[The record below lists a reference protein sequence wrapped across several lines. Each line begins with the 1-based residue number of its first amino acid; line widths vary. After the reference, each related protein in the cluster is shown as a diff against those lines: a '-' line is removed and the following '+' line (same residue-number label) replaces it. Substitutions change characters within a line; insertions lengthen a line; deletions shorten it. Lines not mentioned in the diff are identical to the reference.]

1 MRISSIEAMWIDRTG
16 CTWIPMR
23 GTDRVDLLNRLSTN
37 DLTQLTAGKG
47 LQTVLTTDK
56 ARIIDVLM
64 LLNDLERSII
74 VASPGMGPKIV
85 QWLRTY
91 TITDDVRTVDATSQM
106 AMVEVTGSRAAD
118 VVRSVTG
125 VDVALFTI
133 GEWTTTLIGSQ
144 DCYIFRMPPTVELSY
159 WMAGTPECMS
169 TIISALQAI
178 HGLEEPL
185 TESDVEYLRVM
196 QGIGAWGHEW
206 TDAYN
211 PLEANLLHLTSFT
224 KGCYIGQEII
234 ARLDSYNKVK
244 QRILGFAS
252 DEELHVGDTLVV
264 DEAVVGTLTTVT
276 KGRDTAKWYALGYIR
291 GEHAHSGAA
300 VAIRNSTASTGVPNA
315 TNSTQAEIRLLP
327 MVEL

>member
-1 MRISSIEAMWIDRTG
+1 
-16 CTWIPMR
+16 MR
-23 GTDRVDLLNRLSTN
+23 GADRVDLLNRLSTN
-37 DLTQLTAGKG
+37 DLTQLTSRKG
-47 LQTVLTTDK
+47 LQTVLTSDK

-64 LLNDLERSII
+64 VLNDTDRSMI
-74 VASPGMGPKIV
+74 VASPNMGTKIIK
-85 QWLRTY
+85 WLRTY
-91 TITDDVRTVDATSQM
+91 TITDDVRTSDATSLTG
-106 AMVEVTGSRAAD
+106 MVEVTGTRAAD
-118 VVRSVTG
+118 VIRMVTG

-133 GEWTTTLIGSQ
+133 GEWREILISEQ
-144 DCYIFRMPPTVELSY
+144 SLYVFRMPPSVELSY
-159 WMAGTPECMS
+159 WMAGDLAAIGVVT
-169 TIISALQAI
+169 TALQKI
-178 HGLEEPL
+178 SGLEEPL

-196 QGIGAWGHEW
+196 QGIGASGHEW

-252 DEELHVGDTLVV
+252 DEELHVGDTVVV

-276 KGRDTAKWYALGYIR
+276 KGRDTTKWYALGYIR

-300 VAIRNSTASTGVPNA
+300 VVVRNSTTSTGVPN
-315 TNSTQAEIRLLP
+315 STKSKQAELRLLP